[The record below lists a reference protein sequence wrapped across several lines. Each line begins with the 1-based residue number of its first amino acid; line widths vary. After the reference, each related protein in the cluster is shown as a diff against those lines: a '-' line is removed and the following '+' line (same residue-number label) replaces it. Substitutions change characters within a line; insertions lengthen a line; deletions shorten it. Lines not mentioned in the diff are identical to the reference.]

1 MAPSRTPLPGV
12 VRLGAR
18 DLAGMSGRSADGPES
33 VGARARES
41 CARVCAYR
49 VKHLSYGPSR
59 RWARRPR
66 PEDRTLVRR
75 PYRWRGARRPK
86 AEGRKPK
93 AAGSTGP
100 LIKMRCRRRITA
112 APCRAA
118 ANTAPP
124 LTIGAPNRIPLAY
137 ADRYGYYTQ
146 NATITLR
153 VWRVKARC
161 SGSYRSNDRRIL
173 RFGSR
178 TSARAESYVGAH

>member
-1 MAPSRTPLPGV
+1 MAPSRTPLRGV
-12 VRLGAR
+12 DRLGAR
-18 DLAGMSGRSADGPES
+18 DLAGLSGRSADEPEYR
-33 VGARARES
+33 GARARES
-41 CARVCAYR
+41 CAGVCAYC

-75 PYRWRGARRPK
+75 PSVERGRRPK

-100 LIKMRCRRRITA
+100 LIKVRCRKCITA

-161 SGSYRSNDRRIL
+161 SGSYRSNDRRIS
-173 RFGSR
+173 RCGSR

>member
-1 MAPSRTPLPGV
+1 M
-12 VRLGAR
+12 
-18 DLAGMSGRSADGPES
+18 
-33 VGARARES
+33 
-41 CARVCAYR
+41 
-49 VKHLSYGPSR
+49 GPSR
-59 RWARRPR
+59 
-66 PEDRTLVRR
+66 
-75 PYRWRGARRPK
+75 ARRPK

-93 AAGSTGP
+93 AAESTGP

-178 TSARAESYVGAH
+178 TSARARSICWAADRGGSPRGVCPLTRSGSRCPEEQTAVVVEDSSVRAEVGAIAAAGLRESSTWLFSADSD